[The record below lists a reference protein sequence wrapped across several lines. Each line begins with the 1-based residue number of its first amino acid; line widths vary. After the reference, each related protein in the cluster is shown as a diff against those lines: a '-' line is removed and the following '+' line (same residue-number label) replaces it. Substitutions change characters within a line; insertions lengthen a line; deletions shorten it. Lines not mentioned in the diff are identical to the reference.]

1 MSRPSST
8 SVFNEI
14 NAATCAA
21 LCLISL
27 ESLFMDC
34 KRINYIYQATIIIQL
49 HLLIMDLYNLV
60 TNSN

>member
-1 MSRPSST
+1 MSQPSST

-34 KRINYIYQATIIIQL
+34 IKNQLYISSNNYNTIA
-49 HLLIMDLYNLV
+49 LV
-60 TNSN
+60 NNEFV